1 MYIKQKARVF
11 FMWYSFYN
19 RFNAFII
26 KMALGIYL
34 FGKPLVTLMVKCRM
48 MPTQPKLTRFNQN
61 VMSKYQIYNSIF
73 MTLPFDTI
81 TKTGVLLPLFHETC
95 KKGFTAG
102 DNPTTIV
109 ERFFKKYQD
118 RRSTESQINLLFRFI
133 QYIERQV
140 VLFDAIEDAAFPI
153 VNNMDGIGT
162 LRSLKE
168 SVTAENKLEL
178 LQKYLEEF
186 KVRIVLTAHPTQFYP
201 GSVLGIITDLTEAIR
216 ENDLLRINDLL
227 AQLGKTPFFKHKKPS
242 PYDEAVSLIWYL
254 ENVFYKSFGTIY
266 DYIQQNI
273 FDGKQIDNDII
284 NVGFWPGGDRDG
296 NPFVT
301 PEITLKVAKRLRET
315 VIKNY
320 YRDVRKLRRKLTFD
334 GVEDKI
340 VVLETE
346 LYKIITNKKSSLTV
360 DNFSSELKEIKQLVI
375 DKHQSLYVS
384 EVNSLINKIHL
395 FGFHFSA
402 LDIRQDSRV
411 HHTVFTNMVDAIIDS
426 GSDIFPKKYHELK
439 ESEQV
444 KILSQ
449 VNGEVDLSLIKDD
462 DTLKALNTMKAIKT
476 IQETNGERAANRYII
491 SNNQTTLNVMQL
503 FAMLK
508 LVAFQEELTV
518 DIGPLFETIT
528 DLKNA
533 PVVMEEL
540 YTNPE
545 YAAHLKSRGNRQTIM
560 LGFSD
565 GTKDG
570 GYLMANWA
578 IYKAKENLTTVSRK
592 YGINVIFFDGRG
604 GPPARGGG
612 KTHNFYAS
620 LGPTI
625 EDKEVQLTIQGQTIS
640 SNFGTLESSQYNLE
654 QLISSGIHN
663 SLSDADLSMLPE
675 NRAVMTDLADR
686 SYKAYSDFKAHPKFI
701 PYLEHMSTLKY
712 YAKTN
717 IGSRPSKRGKA
728 KGLVFED
735 LRAIP
740 FVGSWSQ
747 LKQNV
752 PGFFGVGTAL
762 KHYEDI
768 GEFEKAQH
776 LFKTSDFFK
785 TLIENSMMS
794 LSKSFFDLTKYMSE
808 DEEYGDFWNIIY
820 NEYETSKRLLLKL
833 TGYKELMEEEPAGK
847 ASVAVRES
855 IVLPLLTIQQ
865 FALKKIQELEKS
877 GVTTGKE
884 IEVYQKMV
892 TRSLFGNINASRN
905 SA

>member
-1 MYIKQKARVF
+1 M
-11 FMWYSFYN
+11 S
-19 RFNAFII
+19 
-26 KMALGIYL
+26 
-34 FGKPLVTLMVKCRM
+34 
-48 MPTQPKLTRFNQN
+48 TQPKLTRFNQN
-61 VMSKYQIYNSIF
+61 VLAKYQIYNSIF
-73 MTLPFDTI
+73 MTLPFDSV
-81 TKTGVLLPLFHETC
+81 TKTGALLPLFHETC
-95 KKGFTAG
+95 KKGFANQE
-102 DNPTTIV
+102 DPTTIV
-109 ERFFKKYQD
+109 NSFFEKYQA
-118 RRSTESQINLLFRFI
+118 RRSSESQINLLFRFI

-168 SVTAENKLEL
+168 SVTADNKLETL
-178 LQKYLEEF
+178 KKYLEEF

-227 AQLGKTPFFKHKKPS
+227 AQLGKTPFFKDKKPT

-254 ENVFYKSFGTIY
+254 ENVFYKSFGSIY

-273 FDGKQIDNDII
+273 FDGQHIDNDII
-284 NVGFWPGGDRDG
+284 NIGFWPGGDRDG

-301 PEITLKVAKRLRET
+301 PEITLDVAKRLRET

-320 YRDVRKLRRKLTFD
+320 YRDARRLRRKLTFE
-334 GVEDKI
+334 GVEERI

-346 LYKIITNKKSSLTV
+346 LYKIITNKASDLTV
-360 DNFSSELKEIKQLVI
+360 EYFETEVRAIKDLVVE
-375 DKHQSLYVS
+375 KHQSLYVT
-384 EVNSLINKIHL
+384 EINSLLNKIFL
-395 FGFHFSA
+395 FGFHFA
-402 LDIRQDSRV
+402 NLDIRQDSRK
-411 HHTVFTNMVDAIIDS
+411 HHQYFVDMVDALIDS
-426 GSDIFPKKYHELK
+426 GSSIFPKNYHDLSEK
-439 ESEQV
+439 EQV
-444 KILSQ
+444 AILSK
-449 VNGEVDLSLIKDD
+449 VEGEVDLSLIKDEE
-462 DTLKALNTMKAIKT
+462 TLKALKTMKVIKT
-476 IQETNGERAANRYII
+476 IQDTNGEKAANRYII
-491 SNNQTTLNVMQL
+491 SNNQTTLHVMQL

-508 LVAFQEELTV
+508 LVAFQEQLTV

-528 DLKNA
+528 DLENA
-533 PVVMEEL
+533 PKVMEDL

-545 YAAHLKSRGNRQTIM
+545 YAAHLKSRGNKQTIM

-578 IYKAKENLTTVSRK
+578 IFQAKENLTTVSRK
-592 YGINVIFFDGRG
+592 YGIKVIFFDGRG

-625 EDKEVQLTIQGQTIS
+625 EDEEVQLTIQGQTIS

-663 SLSDADLSMLPE
+663 SLSDKDLTMSPENRVVMADLSK
-675 NRAVMTDLADR
+675 R
-686 SYKAYSDFKAHPKFI
+686 SYKAYSDFKSHPKFI
-701 PYLEHMSTLKY
+701 SYLEYMSTLKY

-717 IGSRPSKRGKA
+717 IGSRPSKRGRSE
-728 KGLVFED
+728 GLVFED

-762 KHYEDI
+762 KYYEDI
-768 GEFEKAQH
+768 SEFEKVKH
-776 LFKTSDFFK
+776 LIQTSDFFK

-794 LSKSFFDLTKYMSE
+794 LSKSFFDLTRYMA
-808 DEEYGDFWNIIY
+808 DDPEYGEFWKIIY
-820 NEYETSKRLLLKL
+820 NEYETSKRLILKL

-847 ASVAVRES
+847 ASIAVRES

-865 FALKKIQELEKS
+865 YALKKIQELEKS
-877 GVTTGKE
+877 GVAADDKQ
-884 IEVYQKMV
+884 IKVYEKMV